1 MLVQALVSKPAVEAL
16 DVGVLVGFARIDLP
30 KVDVSVVRLVEHR
43 LANELRSVI
52 TANDL
57 R

>member
-1 MLVQALVSKPAVEAL
+1 MLVQALVSKSAVEAL

-30 KVDVSVVRLVEHR
+30 QVDVAIMRPVQHR